1 MKLAFTVQYEGTNYS
16 GFQKQS
22 NAITVQDCLLNAF
35 NEIIDHPIDMNIS
48 GRTDKGVHAL
58 GQVFDI
64 NTDIHRK
71 QEQWINGLNASLPND
86 ISIVDVIEVPNDFH
100 ARFDATERQYCHVLF
115 LGNEKPI
122 IQKNFVSWIK
132 RDIDI
137 EKLKFQTKFLL
148 GKHDFSAFR
157 SSRCNSNNP
166 IRK

>member
-64 NTDIHRK
+64 NTNIHRK
-71 QEQWINGLNASLPND
+71 QELSL
-86 ISIVDVIEVPNDFH
+86 IHI
-100 ARFDATERQYCHVLF
+100 
-115 LGNEKPI
+115 
-122 IQKNFVSWIK
+122 
-132 RDIDI
+132 
-137 EKLKFQTKFLL
+137 
-148 GKHDFSAFR
+148 
-157 SSRCNSNNP
+157 
-166 IRK
+166 

>member
-86 ISIVDVIEVPNDFH
+86 ISIVDVIEVPNNFH
-100 ARFDATERQYCHVLF
+100 ARFDATERQYLSLIH
-115 LGNEKPI
+115 I
-122 IQKNFVSWIK
+122 
-132 RDIDI
+132 
-137 EKLKFQTKFLL
+137 
-148 GKHDFSAFR
+148 
-157 SSRCNSNNP
+157 
-166 IRK
+166 